1 MTKKL
6 LIGAVIGVIALI
18 AVMVVIFR
26 PKVTDTQKSKTQ
38 SHKLTPQEIE
48 RIEAEREVI
57 ARASQQKEDKK
68 K

>member
-26 PKVTDTQKSKTQ
+26 PKVADTQKSKTQ

-57 ARASQQKEDKK
+57 ARASQQKEDNKK
-68 K
+68 